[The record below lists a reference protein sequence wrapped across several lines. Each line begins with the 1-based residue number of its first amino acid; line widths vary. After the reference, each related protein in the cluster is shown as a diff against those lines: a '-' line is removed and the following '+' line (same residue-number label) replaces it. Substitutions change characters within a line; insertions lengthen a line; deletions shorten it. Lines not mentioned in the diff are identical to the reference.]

1 MLKGFKDFLMR
12 GNVVDLAV
20 AVIIGGAFG
29 KVVTALT
36 TDLLMPLIGIFGR
49 TPDFNG
55 VGFALNGSKFPIG
68 DFVDAVIAFVMV
80 AATIYFFI
88 VAPMNALAARRKRG
102 EVPPDPTTK
111 KCPECCSEIP
121 IAARRCAFC
130 TSTLS

>member
-1 MLKGFKDFLMR
+1 MR

-36 TDLLMPLIGIFGR
+36 TDFLTPLIGVFGG
-49 TPDFNG
+49 TPNFKS
-55 VGFALNGSKFPIG
+55 VVFTINGSKFQIG
-68 DFVDAVIAFVMV
+68 DFVDAVIAFIMV

-88 VAPMNALAARRKRG
+88 VAPMNAFTDRLKRG

-121 IAARRCAFC
+121 VAARRCAFC

>member
-36 TDLLMPLIGIFGR
+36 TDLLTPLIGIFGG
-49 TPDFNG
+49 TPDFKG
-55 VGFALNGSKFPIG
+55 VTFAVNGSKFLIG
-68 DFVDAVIAFVMV
+68 DFIDAVIAFVMV

-88 VAPMNALAARRKRG
+88 VAPMNALTARRKRG

-111 KCPECCSEIP
+111 NCPECCSEIP

-130 TSTLS
+130 TSMVS